1 MRDCFKSSFEGIVR
15 DISLFS
21 THSLRAGGAL
31 AAANAGVSE
40 RLFRDTDIGNLF
52 PLKIAMLTIV
62 WVHVCQC
69 QVWYLIVVFT

>member
-21 THSLRAGGAL
+21 THSLRAGAL

-52 PLKIAMLTIV
+52 PLKIAMSTIV
-62 WVHVCQC
+62 
-69 QVWYLIVVFT
+69 

>member
-1 MRDCFKSSFEGIVR
+1 MRDCFESSFEGIVR

-40 RLFRDTDIGNLF
+40 RLFRDTDTGNLF

-62 WVHVCQC
+62 
-69 QVWYLIVVFT
+69 